1 MKSSSGRPHDD
12 PVTRELARHL
22 FGSVPDVMGT
32 VLKRSAFSPNIKER
46 RDYSCGLFDTRGRAV
61 AMGDHMPVH
70 LGSMPATVEH
80 VLGAL
85 PPRAGEMVA
94 VNDPYGGGTHLPD
107 ITLIAPYPLRSS
119 SPRFYLACRAHHSDV
134 GGVSPGSMPPGARE
148 IFQEGLILPPVRLV
162 RAGEVEPD
170 LLSLVLANVRTP
182 WEREADLRAQVAANR
197 SGALRLEELE
207 RRCGVGLL
215 QGWAGAQIDY
225 AARMVRSFL
234 RRIPDGSYRAEE
246 RMDGDGVSDDVV
258 RLRVRIR
265 ARQGRVLVDFSGTDP
280 ATPGNINAVESITR
294 SAVYYVFR
302 CLVREE
308 IPFNAGCFSA
318 LEVRIP
324 PGCVLSAKHPAA
336 VAGGNVETSQ
346 RVVDL
351 LLRALAPAL
360 PDQIPAQSAG
370 TMSSLTLGGCD
381 PRSGRPFTYY
391 ETVAGGMGGSPRA
404 PGLSGV
410 HTHMTNSL
418 NTPVEALEQAYPLQ
432 VVRYALRR
440 KSGGSGKHRGG
451 DGILREIRFLAPGQA
466 ALLADR
472 HRFAPQGLRGGRPG
486 KPGRGYRR
494 SGRSVR
500 IGSKSRIQLQA
511 GESVRIE
518 TPGGGGWG
526 RAGARRRRD
535 VA

>member
-1 MKSSSGRPHDD
+1 MKLSANRTKDD
-12 PVTRELARHL
+12 PITRELARHL
-22 FGSVPDVMGT
+22 FSSVPDLMGT

-46 RDYSCGLFDTRGRAV
+46 RDYSCGLFDRRGRAV

-80 VLGAL
+80 LLAA

-94 VNDPYGGGTHLPD
+94 VNDPYAGGTHLPD

-119 SPRFYLACRAHHSDV
+119 RPRYYVACRAHHSDV

-162 RAGEVEPD
+162 RAGKVEPD

-182 WEREADLRAQVAANR
+182 REREADLRAQISANR
-197 SGALRLEELE
+197 SGAIRLEELE
-207 RRCGVGLL
+207 RRCGVGTL
-215 QGWAGAQIDY
+215 QAWAAAQIDY
-225 AARMVRSFL
+225 TARVVRSFL

-246 RMDGDGVSDDVV
+246 RMDGDGVSDRPV
-258 RLRVRIR
+258 RLRVRVHALR
-265 ARQGRVLVDFSGTDP
+265 GRVLVDFSGTDP

-302 CLVREE
+302 CLVQEE

-318 LEVRIP
+318 LEVRVP
-324 PGCVLSAKHPAA
+324 PGCVLSAKRPAA

-351 LLRALAPAL
+351 ILKALAPAL
-360 PDQIPAQSAG
+360 PDRIPAQSAG
-370 TMSSLTLGGCD
+370 TMSSLTLGGSD
-381 PRSGRPFTYY
+381 PRSGLPFTYY
-391 ETVAGGMGGSPRA
+391 ETVGGGMGGSPSG

-418 NTPVEALEQAYPLQ
+418 NTPVEALEQAYPVQ
-432 VVRYALRR
+432 VVRYSLRR
-440 KSGGSGKHRGG
+440 RSGGSGKHRGG
-451 DGILREIRFLAPGQA
+451 DGILREIRLLAPGQA

-472 HRFAPQGLRGGRPG
+472 HRFAPQGLRGGRSG
-486 KPGRGYRR
+486 KPGRGFHR
-494 SGRSVR
+494 SKRTLR
-500 IGSKSRIQLQA
+500 IGSKARVQLET
-511 GESVRIE
+511 GESIGIE

-526 RAGARRRRD
+526 RSRARRRGR
-535 VA
+535 AA